1 MPKAHLP
8 RPPLSD
14 ASARVIHVFVANEQ
28 EVPVDEDRASAI
40 ARHALTEEDIEDS
53 AELSVLF
60 VTSDHIHHLNARFAD
75 EDHATNV
82 LAFPMMEDDDGSLV
96 LGDVVVCPQVAGTY
110 AERKGQSLDDEI
122 DHLVVH
128 GILHLLG
135 YDHQNDDDSA
145 RMRKRTDE
153 ILVSFREQP
162 A

>member
-1 MPKAHLP
+1 M
-8 RPPLSD
+8 
-14 ASARVIHVFVANEQ
+14 FVANEQ
-28 EVPVDEDRASAI
+28 DVPVDEDRASAI
-40 ARHALTEEDIEDS
+40 ARHALTEEEIEDS

-75 EDHATNV
+75 EDHATDV

-110 AERKGQSLDDEI
+110 AAQKGLPLDEEI
-122 DHLVVH
+122 DNLVVH

-135 YDHQNDDDSA
+135 YDHQNNEDSA
-145 RMRKRTDE
+145 RMRKRTEE
-153 ILVSFREQP
+153 ILLSFREGS